1 MSKVTSPYGFVPVSE
16 HVYFPAHAGI
26 PAADVPFRDGVW
38 GTVQV
43 TVEAETPIFVRGD
56 GSTFF
61 QLPDG
66 TFAIPGSSL
75 RGGIRNAVEIASFGK
90 LGRVNDQ
97 RYGVRDLQNQ
107 DVYVRHMAGVLDRA
121 DGGKRE
127 PMPLVN
133 AGWLVK
139 RGGAGVAAEIE
150 ICDFYKLE
158 YDRFLEPLCRE
169 RGCRL
174 RPGDRQSAPR
184 RYRDWGDERGDHATR
199 GLRAEVRE
207 DRAQGPCQPSRY
219 GKVTAVGGRGLEG
232 TIVFTGQPMNR
243 HRGDKRKKHHDFLF
257 VDQPGRR
264 VSVTKQVFDDFR
276 FIHSDRGQQNR
287 DVTAERPN
295 EEWGFWKKVFDEG
308 GKVPVFFLLEEQG
321 GAIRLRAIG
330 LAMMFRLAYRKTTG
344 DAVRNA
350 QPAYKDPDPD
360 LAELIF
366 GTVGST
372 SGPQER
378 RREARARRGRVSFS
392 LLRAQGAP
400 RPDPTEARVLS
411 APKPTFYPAYV
422 EQSPVGQPPGM
433 KAANKDSYR
442 TYMDDDVRVRGWKR
456 FRPQDVWKGP
466 PLQKPSGGKMDTSD
480 IESRFAPL
488 PAGTRFTG
496 TMRLH
501 NLLPE
506 EIGALLWVL
515 TWGGDET
522 CRHLLGLA
530 RPFGFGRVRIEVG
543 ERSLQRNLDG
553 APVSSGQVQ
562 EALAAFEQ
570 RMEEFAARKGIE
582 GGWSGSLQIRELKA
596 LARPLPSG
604 SKDGRYPSIGRG
616 PRDNEFVAIK
626 KAGAALS
633 PVSWPQRV
641 APARGRPGRSK
652 DDQRASGG
660 GSRDGR
666 QGRGHPG
673 GRRQQGR
680 PAPSTERI
688 SWQPHVGK
696 KPSASPDKG
705 SSKKSTAFA
714 GLKSGVTVEVE
725 AVSQS
730 RKGKWRVRLI
740 DGSGEGLVHG
750 GRGPEDLV
758 KGGRATVVFQSGGN
772 PMDLSFSWPK

>member
-1 MSKVTSPYGFVPVSE
+1 MSQVTSPYGFVPVSE
-16 HVYFPAHAGI
+16 HVYFPDNAGT
-26 PAADVPFRDGVW
+26 PAADVPFRDGLW

-43 TVEAETPIFVRGD
+43 TVEAETPIFVRGE

-61 QLPDG
+61 RLPDG
-66 TFAIPGSSL
+66 SFAIPGSAL
-75 RGGIRNAVEIASFGK
+75 RGGIRNALEIASFGK

-139 RGGAGVAAEIE
+139 RGGAGFAAEIE
-150 ICDFYKLE
+150 VCDFYKLE

-184 RYRDWGDERGDHATR
+184 RYRDWGDERGDHQTR
-199 GLRAEVRE
+199 QLRVEVRE
-207 DRAQGPCQPSRY
+207 DRAQAPKQPSRY
-219 GKVTAVGGRGLEG
+219 GKVTAAGSGHVQG

-243 HRGDKRKKHHDFLF
+243 HRGDRRKKHHDFVF
-257 VDQPGRR
+257 VDQPGSRIR
-264 VSVTKQVFDDFR
+264 VRDDIFDDFR

-295 EEWGFWKKVFDEG
+295 EEWGFWKDVFERG
-308 GKVPVFFLLEEQG
+308 GKVPVFFLLDEQG
-321 GAIRLRAIG
+321 GSVRLRAIG
-330 LAMMFRLAYRKTTG
+330 LAMMFRLAYLKTTG

-350 QPAYKDPDPD
+350 QPACKDPDPD

-372 SGPQER
+372 SGPQDR
-378 RREARARRGRVSFS
+378 RREARARKGRVSFS
-392 LLRAQGAP
+392 LLRAEKSP
-400 RPDPTEARVLS
+400 SPLPTETRVLS

-422 EQSPVGQPPGM
+422 EQSPPGQQPGM
-433 KAANKDSYR
+433 RAANKDSYA

-456 FRPQDVWKGP
+456 YRPQDVWKGP
-466 PLQKPSGGKMDTSD
+466 ALQKPSGGKMDTSD

-496 TMRLH
+496 TMRVH
-501 NLLPE
+501 NLQPE
-506 EIGALLWVL
+506 ELGALLWVL

-543 ERSLQRNLDG
+543 ELSLQRNLDG
-553 APVSSGQVQ
+553 TPVSPGLRQ
-562 EALAAFEQ
+562 EAIEAFEQ
-570 RMEEFAARKGIE
+570 RMEQFAASKGLE
-582 GGWSGSLQIRELKA
+582 GGWCNSLQIRELRA
-596 LARPLPSG
+596 LARPLPPG
-604 SKDGRYPSIGRG
+604 SAEGRYPSLGRG
-616 PRDNEFVAIK
+616 PRDNQFVAIK
-626 KAGAALS
+626 KAGGALA

-641 APARGRPGRSK
+641 APARGRPARSQS
-652 DDQRASGG
+652 DRRTSGG
-660 GSRDGR
+660 GSGDGR
-666 QGRGHPG
+666 RGRGRPG
-673 GRRQQGR
+673 GRPQGR
-680 PAPSTERI
+680 PAPPAERI
-688 SWQPHVGK
+688 AWQPHVGK
-696 KPSASPDKG
+696 SNSRSSDKG
-705 SSKKSTAFA
+705 TSKGSTAFA
-714 GLKSGVTVEVE
+714 GLKAGGTVEVE
-725 AVSQS
+725 AVKQS
-730 RKGKWRVRLI
+730 RKGKWRVRLP

-750 GRGPEDLV
+750 GNGPDGLAP
-758 KGGRATVVFQSGGN
+758 GGRTEVVFQGGGN